1 MALINCKECGKE
13 ISENAVS
20 CPNCGAKN
28 RNNSEKASIGL
39 MIICFLIPLIGI
51 IIFAIN
57 ISSRPKYARGCL
69 MASLLPV
76 IIAVIFIILSQIVY
90 VAMI

>member
-1 MALINCKECGKE
+1 MALIKCSECGKE
-13 ISENAVS
+13 MSENAVS

-28 RNNSEKASIGL
+28 RNNSEKAPIGL
-39 MIICFLIPLIGI
+39 MIICFLIPIIGI

-57 ISSRPKYARGCL
+57 VSSRPKYAKGCL
-69 MASLLPV
+69 IASLLPI

-90 VAMI
+90 MTIS